1 VGVAHSDGSTRGAQ
15 PGVAVLCVTT
25 VILLTREADLEDAS
39 GDDDSREV
47 VGAGLSRNVTSELK
61 EFRGKGRA
69 FRGATVTVHGG

>member
-47 VGAGLSRNVTSELK
+47 VGAGLSRNVT
-61 EFRGKGRA
+61 G
-69 FRGATVTVHGG
+69 GAEGVQG